1 MVRSKKLKNKNK
13 KNKSRRKFR
22 MKLRSRKRSAPHSSV
37 SVKRQKSK
45 TCPKII
51 LSGIDNFHLLE
62 AMNNP
67 LNPIESWDGVEGQS
81 VEGILSKAFVT
92 LIYAKMW
99 WYINPQMISEMI
111 LGRDVHAYDELP
123 FPEDEPMVKC

>member
-1 MVRSKKLKNKNK
+1 MVRKSKKLKNKNK

-22 MKLRSRKRSAPHSSV
+22 MKLISRKRSAPHSSV

-51 LSGIDNFHLLE
+51 LSGRDNFHLLE

-67 LNPIESWDGVEGQS
+67 LNPIEKLGWSRRPKS
-81 VEGILSKAFVT
+81 RRNFIKSFC
-92 LIYAKMW
+92 
-99 WYINPQMISEMI
+99 YINICKNVVVYQSPDDF
-111 LGRDVHAYDELP
+111 RDD
-123 FPEDEPMVKC
+123 FRKSRSCI